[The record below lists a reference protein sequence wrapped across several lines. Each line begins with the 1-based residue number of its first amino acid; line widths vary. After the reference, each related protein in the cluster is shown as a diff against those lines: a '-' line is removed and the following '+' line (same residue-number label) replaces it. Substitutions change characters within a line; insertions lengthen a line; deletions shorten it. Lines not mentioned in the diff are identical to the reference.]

1 MQSAD
6 LDKSG
11 MVDKEE
17 LGQVIRSQ
25 LQVQLQDPINDLDI
39 IFGKSFDVELRVKHH
54 LECEKRKNTDGIM
67 NRLSR

>member
-1 MQSAD
+1 VHLQSAD

-39 IFGKSFDVELRVKHH
+39 IFGKIFHVERLVKHY
-54 LECEKRKNTDGIM
+54 LEMRNVETLMK
-67 NRLSR
+67 S